1 MTKPLVT
8 FGVINCNRLH
18 YLRSCFESLYDTTSD
33 YPNREFIVVDNASVE
48 VGTKEYLDELETR
61 GVKVVRISDRDP
73 ANEFA
78 RGLNTVFELSSGEFI
93 LPLQGDMQFTVHGW
107 LDDFIDFYQAHPD
120 STGCICLDAQRRVT
134 HESHRSS
141 MTNFVGSKSIRFC
154 YDLSRPPFSGAGD
167 VMYARKWVQK
177 FYPWNIKN
185 QNHEGTMDS
194 ETFMLQKSKSIR
206 EAEKLQLFC
215 AVPSIPVSIAIYTD
229 SRGTNARVRGNRRY
243 GDYWPPKAGYK
254 YYETQTLHDA
264 VSFAGSVPAP
274 IEEVA
279 RPIGWIAP
287 IDGTGSWMKNP
298 IRPETARAEDFVE
311 I

>member
-1 MTKPLVT
+1 MTKPLVS

-48 VGTKEYLDELETR
+48 EGTKEYLDELETR
-61 GVKVVRISDRDP
+61 GVKVVRMSDRDP

-78 RGLNTVFELSSGEFI
+78 RGLNTVFELSSGEYI
-93 LPLQGDMQFTVHGW
+93 LPLQGDMQFTVRGW
-107 LDDFIDFYQAHPD
+107 LQEFVDFY
-120 STGCICLDAQRRVT
+120 SENVETTGCICLDAQRRVT
-134 HESHRSS
+134 HESHRHA
-141 MTNFVGSKSIRFC
+141 MTNFVGSGTFKFC
-154 YDLSRPPFSGAGD
+154 YDLVRPPFCGAGD
-167 VMYARKWVQK
+167 VMYARRWVQK

-206 EAEKLQLFC
+206 ESERLQIYC
-215 AVPSIPVSIAIYTD
+215 AVPSIPVSVAIYTD

-243 GDYWPPKAGYK
+243 GDYWPPKESYK
-254 YYETQTLHDA
+254 YYEVHDLA
-264 VSFAGSVPAP
+264 DASLSAKSIPSP
-274 IEEVA
+274 IEEAALPV
-279 RPIGWIAP
+279 GWIAP
-287 IDGTGSWMKNP
+287 IDERGSWMKNP
-298 IRPETARAEDFVE
+298 IRPETAKPADFVE

>member
-48 VGTKEYLDELETR
+48 EGTKEYLDELETR
-61 GVKVVRISDRDP
+61 GVKVVRMSVRDP

-78 RGLNTVFELSSGEFI
+78 RGLNTVFELSSGEYI
-93 LPLQGDMQFTVHGW
+93 LPLQGDMQFTVRGW
-107 LDDFIDFYQAHPD
+107 LQEFVDFY
-120 STGCICLDAQRRVT
+120 SENVETTGCICLDAQRRVT
-134 HESHRSS
+134 HESHRHA
-141 MTNFVGSKSIRFC
+141 MKNFVGAGTFKFC
-154 YDLSRPPFSGAGD
+154 YDLVRPPFCGAGD
-167 VMYARKWVQK
+167 VMYARRWVQK

-206 EAEKLQLFC
+206 ESERLQLYC
-215 AVPSIPVSIAIYTD
+215 AVPSIPVSVAIYTD
-229 SRGTNARVRGNRRY
+229 SRGTNARVRGSRRY
-243 GDYWPPKAGYK
+243 GDYWPPKESYK
-254 YYETQTLHDA
+254 YYEVHDLA
-264 VSFAGSVPAP
+264 DAALSAKSIPSP
-274 IEEVA
+274 IEEAALPV
-279 RPIGWIAP
+279 GWIAP
-287 IDGTGSWMKNP
+287 IDEKGSWMKNP
-298 IRPETARAEDFVE
+298 IRPETAKPEDFVE